1 MAGPTVP
8 APVRST
14 APKPTP
20 TGSAAR
26 TSASYPI
33 AGRAPSWASG
43 VVAADGT
50 AAERKHAT
58 ALSGAR
64 RGPVSVAAVILT
76 PKSWAELKPTAETK
90 AALRG
95 SLKHKVI
102 RAPLLPERRADLT
115 ACSKGDYRS
124 HWEGFARALAAAG
137 IDDPT
142 LDLGSGEPK
151 ALAEPAA
158 FAGCYR
164 QVAAAVRGVL
174 PRARMQWTVDRGV
187 SATTDPAVLA
197 VTWPGDGVVDIVG
210 IHALDTGDNWG
221 KTVNGI
227 GGLNWWGDFAA
238 DRNARIAL
246 SGWGPAPGSA
256 VSAENASY
264 VQNMH
269 DWLSRMAARG
279 MLAYDLYSEPSEAA
293 AGTAARVYRA
303 LFR

>member
-1 MAGPTVP
+1 MP
-8 APVRST
+8 
-14 APKPTP
+14 
-20 TGSAAR
+20 
-26 TSASYPI
+26 
-33 AGRAPSWASG
+33 
-43 VVAADGT
+43 ADGT
-50 AAERKHAT
+50 ARERTHADKVRGT
-58 ALSGAR
+58 R
-64 RGPVSVAAVILT
+64 RGPVSVAAVTLA
-76 PKSWAELKPTAETK
+76 PKSWAELRPTAETR

-102 RAPLLPERRADLT
+102 RAPLLPERRASLT

-124 HWEGFARALAAAG
+124 HWEGFARALTAAG

-142 LDLGSGEPK
+142 LDLGSGEPG
-151 ALAEPAA
+151 AVSEPEA

-187 SATTDPAVLA
+187 AATTDPATLTA
-197 VTWPGDGVVDIVG
+197 AWPGDGVVDIVG
-210 IHALDTGDNWG
+210 IDALDTGDNWS
-221 KTVNGI
+221 KTVNGV

-238 DRNARIAL
+238 ERRARIAL

-256 VSAENASY
+256 ASAENASY

-269 DWLSRMAARG
+269 DWLARMAARG
-279 MLAYDLYSEPSEAA
+279 LLAYDLYAEPSEAA
-293 AGTAARVYRA
+293 TGTAARVYRA